1 MSKFAIDFIQ
11 IEAVKGKQRF
21 DKLVIDGKC
30 PFDEFEESM
39 KSHYANEIVQL
50 YALMNEVAN
59 LRSLPGTKF
68 HAYDNKDPRGWEFK
82 TKNLRL
88 YCVEQPGGKIVVIG
102 GQKSQQDKDT
112 STFRHYQSLLHEWN
126 NKNKKKH
133 K

>member
-1 MSKFAIDFIQ
+1 MSNFALELIQ

-21 DKLVIDGKC
+21 DKLVINGKC

-39 KSHYANEIVQL
+39 KVQYANEIVQL

-59 LRSLPGTKF
+59 LRSLPKTKF
-68 HAYDNKDPRGWEFK
+68 HAYDNNDPRGWEFK

-88 YCVEQPGGKIVVIG
+88 YCLEQPGGKIVVTG
-102 GQKSQQDKDT
+102 GQKSKQDKDT
-112 STFRHYQSLLHEWN
+112 STLRHYQNLLHEWN
-126 NKNKKKH
+126 KKH

>member
-1 MSKFAIDFIQ
+1 MSKFALELIQ

-21 DKLVIDGKC
+21 DKLVINGKC

-39 KSHYANEIVQL
+39 RTHYANEMVQL

-59 LRSLPGTKF
+59 LRSLPNTKF
-68 HAYDNKDPRGWEFK
+68 HAYDKNDPRGWEFK

-102 GQKSQQDKDT
+102 GQKSLQNKDT
-112 STFRHYQSLLHEWN
+112 SVFRHYQSLLHDWN
-126 NKNKKKH
+126 KSNKST
-133 K
+133 